1 MTQRLARALRLEPV
15 SGALLLLAALAAL
28 LWANL
33 DAAGYEGV
41 RELEVGAGPL
51 RLTLEQ
57 WASDG
62 LLAVF
67 FFVTGI
73 ELKGEFVEG
82 DLRHPR
88 RAVLPI
94 AAAVGGM
101 AVPALLYVLVNL
113 LLPGGPPGA
122 LAGWATPVATDIAFA
137 LAVLAVVGRGLP
149 AALRLFLLTL
159 AVVDDLLGITVIA
172 VFYTQTLHLSY
183 LVLALVVLAVF
194 TVLLHRGVRT
204 GWVLLPLGLLTWGL
218 VHESGVHATVAGV
231 LLGLAVPV
239 ADGTAAAFE
248 HRWRPVST
256 ALALPLFALASAGVL
271 VGGVSGLVE
280 ALRDPVV
287 IGIVVGLVLG
297 KPIGVFGTTWLL
309 ARFTGAH
316 LADELRWSDVFGL
329 SLLAGMGFTV
339 SLLIGTLS
347 FGQGTPQGEHMTLG
361 VLLGSLVAAVL
372 ASAVLVRRARPP
384 PGGRG
389 GPIAV
394 TSWAMSGHPVHVG
407 TNGYSS
413 TWGAVLSGTAPSRA

>member
-1 MTQRLARALRLEPV
+1 MTQRLARVLRLEPV

-82 DLRHPR
+82 ELRHPR

-94 AAAVGGM
+94 VAAVGGM
-101 AVPALLYVLVNL
+101 VVPALLYVLVNL
-113 LLPGGPPGA
+113 LAPGSPPGA
-122 LAGWATPVATDIAFA
+122 LRGWATPVATDIAFA

-172 VFYTQTLHLSY
+172 VFYTKTLHLSY
-183 LVLALVVLAVF
+183 LGLAVLVLAAFAVLV
-194 TVLLHRGVRT
+194 HRGVRS
-204 GWVLLPLGLLTWGL
+204 GWVLVPLGVLTWAL

-248 HRWRPVST
+248 HRWRPFST
-256 ALALPLFALASAGVL
+256 ALALPLFALSSAGV
-271 VGGVSGLVE
+271 VIGGVSGLVE
-280 ALRDPVV
+280 ALGDPVV
-287 IGIVVGLVLG
+287 LGIVAGLVLG

-347 FGQGTPQGEHMTLG
+347 FGQGTREGEHMTLG

-372 ASAVLVRRARPP
+372 ASLVLVRRARAH
-384 PGGRG
+384 RR
-389 GPIAV
+389 A
-394 TSWAMSGHPVHVG
+394 
-407 TNGYSS
+407 
-413 TWGAVLSGTAPSRA
+413 GAEV